1 MTGSEDRGEIMT
13 LDPNADGLAETVA
26 AAAAPVA
33 IPPMILE
40 PAEALAAAVDGH
52 SPVATAVSSATIQ
65 QTIIVAHRK
74 HGPGLVTRAVWY
86 VFVGWWLPG
95 LAITFAAFCTLSVIL
110 LPIAYV
116 IINKIP
122 VILTLRPR
130 SLETDASVDAD
141 GTVRITTGG
150 ARQLPF
156 WQRAL
161 WFVFVGWWA
170 CIVAM
175 YAAYLLCLTIVLLP
189 VGLMVFNRMPAVL
202 TLQRN

>member
-1 MTGSEDRGEIMT
+1 MS

-40 PAEALAAAVDGH
+40 PGEALAAAVDGH
-52 SPVATAVSSATIQ
+52 PAVATAGSSATIN
-65 QTIIVAHRK
+65 QTIIVTHRK

-86 VFVGWWLPG
+86 VFVGWWLTG
-95 LAITFAAFCTLSVIL
+95 IAITFAALCTLSVVL

-130 SLETDASVDAD
+130 SLETDATVDAD

-175 YAAYLLCLTIVLLP
+175 YAAYLLCLTIVLIP

>member
-1 MTGSEDRGEIMT
+1 MSLEPE
-13 LDPNADGLAETVA
+13 ADGLAETVA
-26 AAAAPVA
+26 AAAAPVP

-40 PAEALAAAVDGH
+40 PAEALAAAVDG
-52 SPVATAVSSATIQ
+52 PPAPLATAVSSATIN
-65 QTIIVAHRK
+65 QTIIVTHRK

-86 VFVGWWLPG
+86 VFVGWWLTG
-95 LAITFAAFCTLSVIL
+95 IAITFAAFCTLSVVL

-116 IINKIP
+116 IVNKIP

-130 SLETDASVDAD
+130 SLETDATVDAD

-170 CIVAM
+170 CIFAM
-175 YAAYLLCLTIVLLP
+175 YAAYLLCLTVVLIP
-189 VGLMVFNRMPAVL
+189 VGLMVFNRIPAVL